1 MKINLQ
7 YDDEKGLRE
16 VKTSLTDPTL
26 EEVLDAFGDFL
37 RAAGYMLDANED
49 IVVWQHAET
58 KQQRVIEWE
67 KEDEQ

>member
-49 IVVWQHAET
+49 IVVWQHAEM
-58 KQQRVIEWE
+58 KQQAVIEWE
-67 KEDEQ
+67 KEDGQ